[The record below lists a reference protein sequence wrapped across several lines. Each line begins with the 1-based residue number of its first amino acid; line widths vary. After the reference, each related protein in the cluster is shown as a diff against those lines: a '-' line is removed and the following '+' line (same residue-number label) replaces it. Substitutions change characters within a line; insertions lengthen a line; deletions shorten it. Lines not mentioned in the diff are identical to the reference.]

1 MRDTKVSGEVSR
13 VNYSLA
19 KHHKERLREQIDP
32 RVIEKIEVAENP
44 SLNYRNAFKAVYH
57 DELEKTIEY
66 QLEKK
71 KQ

>member
-1 MRDTKVSGEVSR
+1 MKDAGELSR

-32 RVIEKIEVAENP
+32 RTIEKIEVAENP

-57 DELEKTIEY
+57 D
-66 QLEKK
+66 
-71 KQ
+71 